1 MKDRSNDPSHHEWTL
16 LPQSYISLLAEMD
29 AATIHRLLTITLE
42 KDCNRAM
49 SIFGDQLSSLPYFN
63 PEEVLKS
70 PWSPLTS
77 HHLWTFTSLGLMSDF
92 KYFGQG
98 SKCY

>member
-1 MKDRSNDPSHHEWTL
+1 MTHRTMELHLVPSRN
-16 LPQSYISLLAEMD
+16 D

-49 SIFGDQLSSLPYFN
+49 SIFGDQLSRPPHFN
-63 PEEVLKS
+63 LEEVLKS

-77 HHLWTFTSLGLMSDF
+77 HHFRTFTSLGLMSDF
-92 KYFGQG
+92 KYFGQR
-98 SKCY
+98 SKSY